1 MKFVIPGGSGQI
13 GVFVARALAKAGHE
27 IVVLSRGAAD
37 NTNSPS
43 HPWRNVRWDGES
55 LGDWAGELDGADVV
69 LNLAGR
75 SVNCRY
81 GAANRRAI
89 LDSRVKSTRA
99 LDKAITRIKKPPRV
113 WLQASTATIYS
124 HRYDAP
130 NDEATGIL
138 GGDEPDVPETWR
150 FSIEVAKTWERTFDE
165 AKLPATRKVA
175 LRAAMVMNPERGST
189 FDLLLG
195 LVRRGLGGRA
205 GDGRQYMSWIHHDD
219 FVRSLLWLVE
229 HEEVA
234 GAVNLA
240 APNPLP
246 NADFMRALREAWG
259 IRIGL
264 PATEW
269 MLELGCFVMRSET
282 ELILKS
288 RRVVPGRLLQ
298 GGFRFRFESWPEA
311 ARDLCVEWRR
321 ARLRRAPDSSETAGS
336 KE

>member
-1 MKFVIPGGSGQI
+1 
-13 GVFVARALAKAGHE
+13 VARALAKGGHE
-27 IVVLSRGAAD
+27 VVVLSRGAVGIAAGVGA
-37 NTNSPS
+37 S
-43 HPWRNVRWDGES
+43 PWRVVRWDGES
-55 LGDWAGELDGADVV
+55 PGDWAREFDGADVV
-69 LNLAGR
+69 VNLAGR

-81 GAANRRAI
+81 GPANRSAI
-89 LDSRVKSTRA
+89 MESRVKSTRA
-99 LDKAITRIKKPPRV
+99 VAAAIARAKKPPPV
-113 WLQASTATIYS
+113 WLQASTATIYA

-130 NDEATGIL
+130 NDEATGLL
-138 GGDEPDVPETWR
+138 GGDEPGAPETWN
-150 FSIEVAKTWERTFDE
+150 FSIDVAKTWERTFDE

-205 GDGRQYMSWIHHDD
+205 GDGRQYMSWIHHED
-219 FVRSLLWLVE
+219 FVRALLWLVDHRE
-229 HEEVA
+229 IDGV
-234 GAVNLA
+234 VNLA

-269 MLELGCFVMRSET
+269 MLEIGCFLMRSET

-288 RRVVPGRLLQ
+288 RRVVPGRLLAC
-298 GGFRFRFESWPEA
+298 GFRFRFETWSEA
-311 ARDLCVEWRR
+311 AKDLCGEWRL
-321 ARLRRAPDSSETAGS
+321 ARLRGAPGSGEVVGS

>member
-13 GVFVARALAKAGHE
+13 GTFVARALAKEGHE
-27 IVVLSRGAAD
+27 LVVLSRVGGAAD
-37 NTNSPS
+37 TGGS
-43 HPWRNVRWDGES
+43 PWRAVAWDGES
-55 LGDWAGELDGADVV
+55 PGDWARELDGADVV

-81 GAANRRAI
+81 GAANRAAI
-89 LDSRVKSTRA
+89 MDSRVKSTRA
-99 LDKAITRIKKPPRV
+99 IADAIARAQKPPSV
-113 WLQASTATIYS
+113 WLQASTATIYC

-138 GGDEPDVPETWR
+138 GGNEPGAPETWN
-150 FSIEVAKTWERTFDE
+150 FSIDVAKTWERTFDE

-205 GDGRQYMSWIHHDD
+205 GDGRQFMSWIHHED
-219 FVRSLLWLVE
+219 FVRSLLWLVDHRE
-229 HEEVA
+229 IDGV
-234 GAVNLA
+234 VNLA

-259 IRIGL
+259 IQIGL
-264 PATEW
+264 PATKW
-269 MLELGCFVMRSET
+269 MLELGCFVLRSET

-288 RRVVPGRLLQ
+288 RRVVPARLLQ
-298 GGFRFRFESWPEA
+298 GGFEFHHPSWPEA
-311 ARDLCVEWRR
+311 ARDLCAEWRR
-321 ARLRRAPDSSETAGS
+321 ARAT
-336 KE
+336 